1 MSTHPPSVTLL
12 CIPLIESTIP
22 KEYIRRVFHCIQVT
36 DIPKIVEIPNK
47 KNPLYKRVILSVYL
61 NTEIPIHQFI
71 QKRLE
76 EKKDIKLV
84 HAEPWF
90 WKITEAYKGK

>member
-1 MSTHPPSVTLL
+1 MSLHVPSITLL
-12 CIPLIESTIP
+12 CIPLIESTISE
-22 KEYIRRVFHCIQVT
+22 EYIRHVFYSIQVT
-36 DIPKIVEIPNK
+36 DILKIVEIPNK
-47 KNPLYKRVILSVYL
+47 KNPFYKRIILSVYL

-84 HAEPWF
+84 HSDPWY
-90 WKITEAYKGK
+90 WKITEAYRGK